1 MIKFALIGAAG
12 YVAPRH
18 IQAIKDVGGELVAA
32 LDPHDSVG
40 ILDKYFPGC
49 QYFREPERFDR
60 WLSKNQVDYVSV
72 CSPNY
77 LHDSHCLMA
86 MRNGAD
92 VICEKPLTCNER
104 NLDNLLEWEEKT
116 GKKVNV
122 VLQCRLHP
130 EALKAKRSLGGGF
143 YDVHVEYCTPR
154 GEWYLNSWKGDV
166 EKSGGLPT
174 NIGIHLFDLCLWL
187 FGEFKYFD
195 EAGVG
200 PQRATGGFQ
209 TQRAHVLY
217 LLSIQRLEAEY
228 CSRMFRIT
236 SDKGFR
242 LDLNLT
248 NGFTELHTEL
258 YKKTLA
264 GEGFGIEDIR
274 PATRIVEA
282 IRNASN

>member
-104 NLDNLLEWEEKT
+104 NLDNLAEWEEKT
-116 GKKVNV
+116 GRKVNV

-130 EALKAKRSLGGGF
+130 EAVKAKRVLLDTS
-143 YDVHVEYCTPR
+143 YYVQVDYCTPR
-154 GEWYLNSWKGDV
+154 GDWYLSSWKGDI

-174 NIGIHLFDLCLWL
+174 NIGIHLFDMCLWL
-187 FGEFKYFD
+187 FGPSLKLSEITYSFDKKTSHGYFRT
-195 EAGVG
+195 EKAEVEWG
-200 PQRATGGFQ
+200 
-209 TQRAHVLY
+209 
-217 LLSIQRLEAEY
+217 LSIEPGKPPKRSFVVKHGLISKE
-228 CSRMFRIT
+228 I
-236 SDKGFR
+236 
-242 LDLNLT
+242 DLS
-248 NGFTELHTEL
+248 NGFTDLHTEL
-258 YKKTLA
+258 YYKTIA
-264 GEGFGIEDIR
+264 GYGFGIEDIR